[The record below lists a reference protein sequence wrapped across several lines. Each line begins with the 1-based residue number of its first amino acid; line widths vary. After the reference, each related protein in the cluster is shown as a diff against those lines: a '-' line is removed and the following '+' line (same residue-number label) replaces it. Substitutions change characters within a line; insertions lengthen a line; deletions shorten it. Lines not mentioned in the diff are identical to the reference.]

1 MERKSKLQMIAVDKL
16 HPHPQNPRK
25 VIGDVTELAESI
37 KANGILQNLTVVP
50 NNDNWDDKSDFTVVI
65 GHRRLAAAKQAGLT
79 ELPCAVVEMTEKEQ
93 LSTMLTE
100 NMQRSD
106 LTVYEQAKGF
116 QMLIDLGDSVA
127 EVVEKTGFKESTVRR
142 RLKLAELDEESFKD
156 SQLRQPTLADYERL
170 NQIKDIDV
178 RNELLK
184 SIGTNNF
191 DNLLYSAVKKQETDE
206 EKEKIEKLCLEHGMI
221 KAQKHDEIP
230 SNYEYTG
237 FFVFK
242 DLIGKD
248 FADGRKRYFYFGY
261 GSNIY
266 IYAEALEK
274 QEKNDAEEEKQEK
287 NDAEEEKRK
296 LEEQRWDELVE
307 QAEEIDER
315 CEALRRDFMLN
326 TNFNDSNKKQELVK
340 FIVAQVAAGAS
351 NKKYRFEEI
360 IEHDFEDDENIDS
373 YINEHWNNDSGRML
387 MATAYALSQRIYGSF
402 DYISVNYSDKT
413 FSRKINPELNRFYNL
428 LVKLGYVM
436 SDEEIQLRDGTHPIF
451 TTGEVN

>member
-1 MERKSKLQMIAVDKL
+1 MNKKSKLQMIQVEKL
-16 HPHPQNPRK
+16 HPHSNNPRK
-25 VIGDVTELAESI
+25 VIGDVSELAESI

-178 RNELLK
+178 RNELLT

-191 DNLLYSAVKKQETDE
+191 DNRLYSAVQKQEADE
-206 EKEKIEKLCLEHGMI
+206 EREWLEEICLDNGMTKCESRNDIPENCEYVGTVGTAQLLKESF
-221 KAQKHDEIP
+221 D
-230 SNYEYTG
+230 
-237 FFVFK
+237 
-242 DLIGKD
+242 DD
-248 FADGRKRYFYFGY
+248 RKRYFFFTTY
-261 GSNIY
+261 GIYVAIY
-266 IYAEALEK
+266 IQKTKEQIENA
-274 QEKNDAEEEKQEK
+274 DAENK
-287 NDAEEEKRK
+287 NRNAKRQK
-296 LEEQRWDELVE
+296 FDELE
-307 QAEEIDER
+307 AQAKEINQR
-315 CEALRRDFMLN
+315 CKALREGFMLEG
-326 TNFNDSNKKQELVK
+326 NFNDDAKKQEL
-340 FIVAQVAAGAS
+340 INYILYS
-351 NKKYRFEEI
+351 MSECREY
-360 IEHDFEDDENIDS
+360 DDRSFYSLSGLKHEN
-373 YINEHWNNDSGRML
+373 YECINLDDCMKDTGKML
-387 MATAYALSQRIYGSF
+387 MAAAYAFFEDLYNTKYINVTYDEGIQRN
-402 DYISVNYSDKT
+402 IS
-413 FSRKINPELNRFYNL
+413 PELNRFYNL

-451 TTGEVN
+451 TAGKTN

>member
-1 MERKSKLQMIAVDKL
+1 MNKKSKLQMIPTDKL
-16 HPHPQNPRK
+16 HPHPDNPRK
-25 VIGDVTELAESI
+25 VIGDVSELAESI

-50 NNDNWDDKSDFTVVI
+50 NNDNWDDFTVII

-106 LTVYEQAKGF
+106 LTVYEEAKGC
-116 QMLIDLGDSVA
+116 QLLLDLGDTVA
-127 EVVEKTGFKESTVRR
+127 EVAEKTGFSESKIRR
-142 RLKLAELDEESFKD
+142 RVKLCELDEEAFKE
-156 SQLRQPTLADYERL
+156 SQIRQPTLADYDRL
-170 NQIKDIDV
+170 NQIKDIET
-178 RNELLK
+178 RNKLLK

-191 DNLLYSAVKKQETDE
+191 DNLLYSAAKKQETDE
-206 EKEKIEKLCLEHGMI
+206 EKERIEKLCLEHGMI
-221 KAQKHDEIP
+221 KAQKRDEIP

-237 FFVFK
+237 FFALK
-242 DLIGKD
+242 NLIGKD

-266 IYAEALEK
+266 IYAEAF
-274 QEKNDAEEEKQEK
+274 EKQEK

-296 LEEQRWDELVE
+296 LEEQRWDELVD

-315 CEALRRDFMLN
+315 CEALRIGFMLD

-351 NKKYRFEEI
+351 RNVYRFSKVVENQ
-360 IEHDFEDDENIDS
+360 DTENIDS
-373 YINEHWNNDSGRML
+373 YINEHWDDNSGRML
-387 MATAYALSQRIYGSF
+387 MATAYALCQRTYEKLSFIYVE
-402 DYISVNYSDKT
+402 Y
-413 FSRKINPELNRFYNL
+413 SRKTISRKNSPDLNKFYAL
-428 LVKLGYVM
+428 LCKLGYVM

>member
-1 MERKSKLQMIAVDKL
+1 MERKPTLTTIAIEKL
-16 HPHPQNPRK
+16 HPHPNNPRK
-25 VIGDVTELAESI
+25 VIGDVSELAESI

-50 NNDNWDDKSDFTVVI
+50 MNDDWTEFTVII

-106 LTVYEQAKGF
+106 LTVYEEAKGC
-116 QMLIDLGDSVA
+116 QLLLDLGDTVA
-127 EVVEKTGFKESTVRR
+127 EVAEKTGFSESKIRR
-142 RLKLAELDEESFKD
+142 RVKLCELDEEAFKE
-156 SQLRQPTLADYERL
+156 SQIRQPTLQDYDRL

-191 DNLLYSAVKKQETDE
+191 DNLLYSAVKKQETEE
-206 EKEKIEKLCLEHGMI
+206 EKEKIEKLCLEHGMT

-237 FFVFK
+237 FFALK

-266 IYAEALEK
+266 IYAEAF
-274 QEKNDAEEEKQEK
+274 EKQEK

-315 CEALRRDFMLN
+315 CEALRIGFMLD
-326 TNFNDSNKKQELVK
+326 TNFNDSNKKQELIK
-340 FIVAQVAAGAS
+340 YITAQVAADAHI
-351 NKKYRFEEI
+351 KDYHFEEI
-360 IEHDFEDDENIDS
+360 IGHNFEDDESIDS
-373 YINEHWNNDSGRML
+373 YISEHWSDNSGRML
-387 MATAYALSQRIYGSF
+387 MAAAYALCQTNYRSF
-402 DYISVNYSDKT
+402 SYISVNYVDKK
-413 FSRKINPELNRFYNL
+413 FSRKNNPDLNRFYNL
-428 LVKLGYVM
+428 LCKLGYVM

-451 TTGEVN
+451 TSGEVK

>member
-1 MERKSKLQMIAVDKL
+1 MERKPTLTTIAIDKL
-16 HPHPQNPRK
+16 HPHPDNPRK
-25 VIGDVTELAESI
+25 VLGDIDELAESI
-37 KANGILQNLTVVP
+37 KASGILQNLTVVP
-50 NNDNWDDKSDFTVVI
+50 MNDDWTEFTVII

-106 LTVYEQAKGF
+106 LTVYEEAKGC
-116 QMLIDLGDSVA
+116 QLLLDLGDTVA
-127 EVVEKTGFKESTVRR
+127 EVAEKTGFSESKIRR
-142 RLKLAELDEESFKD
+142 RVKLCELDEDAFKES
-156 SQLRQPTLADYERL
+156 QIRQPTLQDYDRL
-170 NQIKDIDV
+170 NQIKDIEV
-178 RNELLK
+178 RNELLT

-191 DNLLYSAVKKQETDE
+191 DNLLYAAVKKQETDE
-206 EKEKIEKLCLEHGMI
+206 DKEKIEKLCLEHGMI

-230 SNYEYTG
+230 DNYEYAG
-237 FFVFK
+237 VFALK

-248 FADGRKRYFYFGY
+248 FADGRKRYFYFAYY

-274 QEKNDAEEEKQEK
+274 QEKNDAEEEK
-287 NDAEEEKRK
+287 RK
-296 LEEQRWDELVE
+296 LEEQRWNELAE
-307 QAEEIDER
+307 QVEEIDER

-360 IEHDFEDDENIDS
+360 IEHDFEDGENIDS

-387 MATAYALSQRIYGSF
+387 MATAYALCQRNSYERFSF
-402 DYISVNYSDKT
+402 ILVGYNSKT
-413 FSRKINPELNRFYNL
+413 ISRKINPELNRFYNL

>member
-1 MERKSKLQMIAVDKL
+1 MNKKSKLQMIPTDKL

-25 VIGDVTELAESI
+25 VIGDIDELAESI

-50 NNDNWDDKSDFTVVI
+50 MNDDWTEFTVII

-79 ELPCAVVEMTEKEQ
+79 ELPCAVVEMSEKEQ

-106 LTVYEQAKGF
+106 LTVYEEAKGC
-116 QMLIDLGDSVA
+116 QLLLDLGDTVA
-127 EVVEKTGFKESTVRR
+127 EVAEKTGFSESKIRR
-142 RLKLAELDEESFKD
+142 RVKLCELDEEAFKE
-156 SQLRQPTLADYERL
+156 SQIRQPMLADYDRL
-170 NQIKDIDV
+170 NQIKDIET
-178 RNELLK
+178 RNKLLE

-191 DNLLYSAVKKQETDE
+191 DNLLYSAVKKQETEE
-206 EKEKIEKLCLEHGMI
+206 EKEKIEKLCLEHGMT
-221 KAQKHDEIP
+221 KVQNHDEIP

-237 FFVFK
+237 TFAIK
-242 DLIGKD
+242 DLVGKD
-248 FADGRKRYFYFGY
+248 FADGRKRYFYFAY
-261 GSNIY
+261 GSKIY

-274 QEKNDAEEEKQEK
+274 QEKNDA
-287 NDAEEEKRK
+287 EEKRK

-315 CEALRRDFMLN
+315 CEALRIGFMLD

-351 NKKYRFEEI
+351 RNVYRFSEVVENQ
-360 IEHDFEDDENIDS
+360 DTENIDS
-373 YINEHWNNDSGRML
+373 YINEHWDDNSGRML
-387 MATAYALSQRIYGSF
+387 MATAYALCQRTYEKLSFIYVG
-402 DYISVNYSDKT
+402 YSNKT
-413 FSRKINPELNRFYNL
+413 ISRKNSPDLNKFYAL
-428 LVKLGYVM
+428 LCKLGYVM

-451 TTGEVN
+451 TTGEVK

>member
-1 MERKSKLQMIAVDKL
+1 MNKKSKLQMIPTDKL
-16 HPHPQNPRK
+16 HPHPDNPRK
-25 VIGDVTELAESI
+25 VIGDVSELAESI

-50 NNDNWDDKSDFTVVI
+50 NDDNWDDFTVII

-79 ELPCAVVEMTEKEQ
+79 ELPCAIVEMTEKEQ

-106 LTVYEQAKGF
+106 LTVYEEAKGC
-116 QMLIDLGDSVA
+116 QLLLDLGDTVA
-127 EVVEKTGFKESTVRR
+127 EVAEKTGFSESKIRR
-142 RLKLAELDEESFKD
+142 RVKLCELDEESFKE
-156 SQLRQPTLADYERL
+156 SQLRQPTLQDYDRL
-170 NQIKDIDV
+170 NQIKDIEV
-178 RNELLK
+178 KNELLK

-206 EKEKIEKLCLEHGMI
+206 EKEKIEKICLEHGMI

-237 FFVFK
+237 FFALK

-266 IYAEALEK
+266 IYAEAF
-274 QEKNDAEEEKQEK
+274 EKQEK

-315 CEALRRDFMLN
+315 CEALRIGFMLD
-326 TNFNDSNKKQELVK
+326 TNFNDSSKKQELVK
-340 FIVAQVAAGAS
+340 FIVAQVAAEAS
-351 NKKYRFEEI
+351 NRDYRFEKI
-360 IEHDFEDDENIDS
+360 IEHNFEDDENIDS
-373 YINEHWNNDSGRML
+373 YINEHWGDNSGSML
-387 MATAYALSQRIYGSF
+387 MAAAYASCQRNYSPLS
-402 DYISVNYSDKT
+402 YISVNYLDKT
-413 FSRKINPELNRFYNL
+413 ISRTNNTDLNRFYNL
-428 LVKLGYVM
+428 LCKLGYVM
-436 SDEEIQLRDGTHPIF
+436 SDEEIQLRDGTHPIY
-451 TTGEVN
+451 TTGEVK

>member
-50 NNDNWDDKSDFTVVI
+50 NNDNWDDFTVII

-79 ELPCAVVEMTEKEQ
+79 ELPCAIVEMSEKEQ

-106 LTVYEQAKGF
+106 LTVYEEAKGC
-116 QMLIDLGDSVA
+116 QLLLDLGDTVSEIA
-127 EVVEKTGFKESTVRR
+127 EKTGFSESKIRR
-142 RLKLAELDEESFKD
+142 RVKLCELDEEAFKE
-156 SQLRQPTLADYERL
+156 SQIRQPTLADYDRL
-170 NQIKDIDV
+170 NQIKDIET
-178 RNELLK
+178 RNKLLE

-191 DNLLYSAVKKQETDE
+191 DNLLYSAVKKQETEE
-206 EKEKIEKLCLEHGMI
+206 EKEKIEKLCLEHGMT
-221 KAQKHDEIP
+221 KVQNHDEIP

-237 FFVFK
+237 AFELK

-248 FADGRKRYFYFGY
+248 FADGRKRYFYFAY
-261 GSNIY
+261 SSNIY
-266 IYAEALEK
+266 IYAEALKK
-274 QEKNDAEEEKQEK
+274 QEKNDPEEEKQ
-287 NDAEEEKRK
+287 K

-315 CEALRRDFMLN
+315 CEALRRGFMLD
-326 TNFNDSNKKQELVK
+326 TNFNDSNKKQELIK
-340 FIVAQVAAGAS
+340 YITAQVAADARI
-351 NKKYRFEEI
+351 KDY
-360 IEHDFEDDENIDS
+360 HFEDESIDR
-373 YINEHWNNDSGRML
+373 YISEHWCDNSGRML
-387 MATAYALSQRIYGSF
+387 MAAAYALCQTNYSSF
-402 DYISVNYSDKT
+402 SYISVNYSEKT
-413 FSRKINPELNRFYNL
+413 FNRKNNPDLNRFYNL
-428 LVKLGYVM
+428 LCKLGYVM

-451 TTGEVN
+451 TTGEVK

>member
-1 MERKSKLQMIAVDKL
+1 MERKPTLTTIAIEKL
-16 HPHPQNPRK
+16 HPHPDNPRK
-25 VIGDVTELAESI
+25 VLGDIDELADSI

-50 NNDNWDDKSDFTVVI
+50 MNDDWTEFTVII

-106 LTVYEQAKGF
+106 LTVYEEAKGC
-116 QMLIDLGDSVA
+116 QLLLDLGDTVA
-127 EVVEKTGFKESTVRR
+127 EVAKKTGFSESKIRR
-142 RLKLAELDEESFKD
+142 RVKLCELDEKAFKES
-156 SQLRQPTLADYERL
+156 QIRQPTLQDYERL

-178 RNELLK
+178 KNELLK

-191 DNLLYSAVKKQETDE
+191 DNLLYSAVNKQETDE
-206 EKEKIEKLCLEHGMI
+206 EKEKIEKLCLEHGMTQVR
-221 KAQKHDEIP
+221 KYNEIP
-230 SNYEYTG
+230 DNYEYTG
-237 FFVFK
+237 IFK
-242 DLIGKD
+242 LKNLIGKD
-248 FADGRKRYFYFGY
+248 FADGRKRYFYFAY
-261 GSNIY
+261 GSNVY
-266 IYAEALEK
+266 IYAEVL
-274 QEKNDAEEEKQEK
+274 DKQEK

-296 LEEQRWDELVE
+296 LEKQRWYELDE

-351 NKKYRFEEI
+351 NRDYRFEEI
-360 IEHDFEDDENIDS
+360 IEHNFEDDENIDS
-373 YINEHWNNDSGRML
+373 YINEHWSDNSGRML
-387 MATAYALSQRIYGSF
+387 MATAYALCQRNYEKLNFIYV
-402 DYISVNYSDKT
+402 DYNSKT
-413 FSRKINPELNRFYNL
+413 ISRKNSPNLNKFYAL
-428 LVKLGYVM
+428 LCKLGYVM

-451 TTGEVN
+451 TTGEVK

>member
-1 MERKSKLQMIAVDKL
+1 MERKPTLTTIAIEKL
-16 HPHPQNPRK
+16 HPHPDNPRK
-25 VIGDVTELAESI
+25 VLGDIDELADSI

-50 NNDNWDDKSDFTVVI
+50 MNDDWTEFTVII

-79 ELPCAVVEMTEKEQ
+79 ELPCVVVEMTEKEQ

-170 NQIKDIDV
+170 NQIKNIDV

-237 FFVFK
+237 FLALK

-266 IYAEALEK
+266 IYTEAF
-274 QEKNDAEEEKQEK
+274 EKQEK

-315 CEALRRDFMLN
+315 CEALRISFMLD

-340 FIVAQVAAGAS
+340 FIVAQVAVGAS
-351 NKKYRFEEI
+351 RNVYRFSEVVENQ
-360 IEHDFEDDENIDS
+360 DTENIDS
-373 YINEHWNNDSGRML
+373 YINEHWDDNSGRIL
-387 MATAYALSQRIYGSF
+387 MAAAYALCQRTYEKLSFIYVE
-402 DYISVNYSDKT
+402 Y
-413 FSRKINPELNRFYNL
+413 SRKTISRKNSPDLNKFYAL
-428 LVKLGYVM
+428 LCKLGYVM

-451 TTGEVN
+451 TTGEVK

>member
-170 NQIKDIDV
+170 NQIKNIDA

-206 EKEKIEKLCLEHGMI
+206 GKEKIEKLCLEHGMI
-221 KAQKHDEIP
+221 KAQEHDEIP
-230 SNYEYTG
+230 DNYEYAG
-237 FFVFK
+237 VFAFN

-248 FADGRKRYFYFGY
+248 FADGRKRYFYFAYY

-274 QEKNDAEEEKQEK
+274 QEKNDAEEEK
-287 NDAEEEKRK
+287 
-296 LEEQRWDELVE
+296 
-307 QAEEIDER
+307 
-315 CEALRRDFMLN
+315 
-326 TNFNDSNKKQELVK
+326 
-340 FIVAQVAAGAS
+340 
-351 NKKYRFEEI
+351 
-360 IEHDFEDDENIDS
+360 
-373 YINEHWNNDSGRML
+373 
-387 MATAYALSQRIYGSF
+387 
-402 DYISVNYSDKT
+402 
-413 FSRKINPELNRFYNL
+413 
-428 LVKLGYVM
+428 
-436 SDEEIQLRDGTHPIF
+436 
-451 TTGEVN
+451 

>member
-1 MERKSKLQMIAVDKL
+1 MERKPTLTTIAIEKL
-16 HPHPQNPRK
+16 HPHPDNPRK
-25 VIGDVTELAESI
+25 VLGDIDELADSI

-50 NNDNWDDKSDFTVVI
+50 MNDDWTEFTVII

-106 LTVYEQAKGF
+106 LTVYEEAKGC
-116 QMLIDLGDSVA
+116 QLLLDLGDTVA
-127 EVVEKTGFKESTVRR
+127 EVAEKTGFSESKIRR
-142 RLKLAELDEESFKD
+142 RVKLCELDEEAFKE
-156 SQLRQPTLADYERL
+156 SQIRQPTLQDYDRL

-191 DNLLYSAVKKQETDE
+191 DNLLYSAVKKQETEE

-221 KAQKHDEIP
+221 KVQKYDEIP
-230 SNYEYTG
+230 DNYEYTG
-237 FFVFK
+237 IFALK

-248 FADGRKRYFYFGY
+248 FADGRKRYFYFAY

-266 IYAEALEK
+266 IYAEAF
-274 QEKNDAEEEKQEK
+274 EKQEK

-296 LEEQRWDELVE
+296 LEEQRWNELAE

-351 NKKYRFEEI
+351 RNVYRFSEVVENQ
-360 IEHDFEDDENIDS
+360 DAENIDS
-373 YINEHWNNDSGRML
+373 YINEHWDDNSGRML
-387 MATAYALSQRIYGSF
+387 MATAYALCQRTYEKLSFIYVE
-402 DYISVNYSDKT
+402 Y
-413 FSRKINPELNRFYNL
+413 SRKTISRKNNPDLNKFYAL
-428 LVKLGYVM
+428 LCKLGYVM

-451 TTGEVN
+451 TSGEVK

>member
-1 MERKSKLQMIAVDKL
+1 MERKPTLTTIATQKL
-16 HPHPQNPRK
+16 HPHPDNPRK
-25 VIGDVTELAESI
+25 VLGDIDELAESI

-50 NNDNWDDKSDFTVVI
+50 MNDDWTEFTVII

-106 LTVYEQAKGF
+106 LTVYEEAKGC
-116 QMLIDLGDSVA
+116 QLLLDLGDTVA
-127 EVVEKTGFKESTVRR
+127 EVAEKTGFSESKIRR
-142 RLKLAELDEESFKD
+142 RVKLCELDEESFKE
-156 SQLRQPTLADYERL
+156 SQLRQPTLQDYDRL
-170 NQIKDIDV
+170 NQIKNIDT
-178 RNELLK
+178 RNKLLK

-221 KAQKHDEIP
+221 KVQKYDEIP

-237 FFVFK
+237 MFALK
-242 DLIGKD
+242 NLIGED
-248 FADGRKRYFYFGY
+248 FADGRKRYFYFAY
-261 GSNIY
+261 GSNVY
-266 IYAEALEK
+266 IYAEAL
-274 QEKNDAEEEKQEK
+274 EKQEK

-296 LEEQRWDELVE
+296 LEEQRWDELEE

-315 CEALRRDFMLN
+315 CEALRRGFMLD

-340 FIVAQVAAGAS
+340 FIVAQVATGVI
-351 NKKYRFEEI
+351 NKAHRFGEVVENQ
-360 IEHDFEDDENIDS
+360 DDENTDS
-373 YINEHWNNDSGRML
+373 YINDHWSDNSGRML
-387 MATAYALSQRIYGSF
+387 MATAYALCQRSYEKLSFIY
-402 DYISVNYSDKT
+402 VAYSSKT
-413 FSRKINPELNRFYNL
+413 ISRKNSPDLNKFYAL
-428 LVKLGYVM
+428 LCKLGYVM

-451 TTGEVN
+451 TTGEVK

>member
-50 NNDNWDDKSDFTVVI
+50 MNDDWTEFTVII

-106 LTVYEQAKGF
+106 LTVYEEAKGC
-116 QMLIDLGDSVA
+116 QLLLDLGDTVA
-127 EVVEKTGFKESTVRR
+127 EVAEKTGFSESKIRR
-142 RLKLAELDEESFKD
+142 RVKLCELDEEAFKE
-156 SQLRQPTLADYERL
+156 SQIRQPTLQDYDRL
-170 NQIKDIDV
+170 NQIKNIDA

-221 KAQKHDEIP
+221 KVQKYNEIP
-230 SNYEYTG
+230 DNYEYTG
-237 FFVFK
+237 IFALK
-242 DLIGKD
+242 DLILKD
-248 FADGRKRYFYFGY
+248 FADGRKRFFYFAY

-266 IYAEALEK
+266 IYAEAF
-274 QEKNDAEEEKQEK
+274 EKQEK

-315 CEALRRDFMLN
+315 CEALRIGFMLD
-326 TNFNDSNKKQELVK
+326 TNFNDSNKKQELIK
-340 FIVAQVAAGAS
+340 YITAQVAADVHI
-351 NKKYRFEEI
+351 KDYHFEEI
-360 IEHDFEDDENIDS
+360 IGHNFENDESIDS
-373 YINEHWNNDSGRML
+373 YISEHWSDNSGRML
-387 MATAYALSQRIYGSF
+387 MAAAYALCQTNYSSF
-402 DYISVNYSDKT
+402 SYISVNYADKK
-413 FSRKINPELNRFYNL
+413 FSRKNNPELNRFYVL
-428 LVKLGYVM
+428 LCELGYVM

-451 TTGEVN
+451 TSGEVK

>member
-1 MERKSKLQMIAVDKL
+1 MERKPTLTTIAIEKL
-16 HPHPQNPRK
+16 HPHPDNPRK
-25 VIGDVTELAESI
+25 VIGDVDELADSI

-50 NNDNWDDKSDFTVVI
+50 MNDDWTEFTVII

-191 DNLLYSAVKKQETDE
+191 DNRLYSAVQKQKTDE

-237 FFVFK
+237 FFAFE

-274 QEKNDAEEEKQEK
+274 QEKNDAEEEKRIAK
-287 NDAEEEKRK
+287 NQKFHEINS
-296 LEEQRWDELVE
+296 Q
-307 QAEEIDER
+307 IDEINER
-315 CEALRRDFMLN
+315 CKALREEFMREG
-326 TNFNDSNKKQELVK
+326 NFNDDSQKQALINYILYSMSERKEYNGISFCALSGLK
-340 FIVAQVAAGAS
+340 YDDNNECINLDDCIKNTGKMLMSAAYAFFKNQRDNS
-351 NKKYRFEEI
+351 
-360 IEHDFEDDENIDS
+360 S
-373 YINEHWNNDSGRML
+373 YILVD
-387 MATAYALSQRIYGSF
+387 YA
-402 DYISVNYSDKT
+402 DKT
-413 FSRKINPELNRFYNL
+413 ITRKINPELNRFYNL

-436 SDEEIQLRDGTHPIF
+436 SDEEIQLRDGTHPIL
-451 TTGEVN
+451 TAGETN

>member
-1 MERKSKLQMIAVDKL
+1 MNKKSKLQMIPTDKL
-16 HPHPQNPRK
+16 HPHPDNPRK
-25 VIGDVTELAESI
+25 VIGDVSELAESI
-37 KANGILQNLTVVP
+37 KTNGILQNLTVVP
-50 NNDNWDDKSDFTVVI
+50 NNDNWDDFTVII

-106 LTVYEQAKGF
+106 LTVYEEAKGC
-116 QMLIDLGDSVA
+116 QLLLDLGDTVA
-127 EVVEKTGFKESTVRR
+127 EVAEKTGFSESKIRR
-142 RLKLAELDEESFKD
+142 RVKLCELDEKAFKES
-156 SQLRQPTLADYERL
+156 QIRQPTLADYDRL

-178 RNELLK
+178 RNKLLK

-191 DNLLYSAVKKQETDE
+191 DNLLYSAVKKQETEE
-206 EKEKIEKLCLEHGMI
+206 EKEKIEKLCLEHGMT
-221 KAQKHDEIP
+221 KAQKYDEIP

-237 FFVFK
+237 FFALK

-266 IYAEALEK
+266 IYAEAF
-274 QEKNDAEEEKQEK
+274 EKQEK

-296 LEEQRWDELVE
+296 LEEQRWDELAE

-326 TNFNDSNKKQELVK
+326 TNFNDSDKKQELVK
-340 FIVAQVAAGAS
+340 FIVAQVTAGAS

-373 YINEHWNNDSGRML
+373 YINEHWSDNSGRML
-387 MATAYALSQRIYGSF
+387 MATAYALCQRNIYERFSF
-402 DYISVNYSDKT
+402 ILVGYNSKT
-413 FSRKINPELNRFYNL
+413 ISRKNNPELNKFYAL
-428 LVKLGYVM
+428 LCKLGYVM

-451 TTGEVN
+451 TSGEVK

>member
-50 NNDNWDDKSDFTVVI
+50 NNDNWDDKSDFAVVI

-106 LTVYEQAKGF
+106 LTVYEEAKGC
-116 QMLIDLGDSVA
+116 QLLLDLGDTVA
-127 EVVEKTGFKESTVRR
+127 EVAEKTGFSESKIRR
-142 RLKLAELDEESFKD
+142 RVKLCELDEEAFKE
-156 SQLRQPTLADYERL
+156 SQIRQPTLQDYDRL
-170 NQIKDIDV
+170 NQIKDIDT
-178 RNELLK
+178 RNKLLK

-191 DNLLYSAVKKQETDE
+191 DNLLYSAVKKQETDA

-221 KAQKHDEIP
+221 KAQKRDEIP

-237 FFVFK
+237 FFALK

-248 FADGRKRYFYFGY
+248 FADGRKRYFYFCY

-266 IYAEALEK
+266 IYAEAF
-274 QEKNDAEEEKQEK
+274 EKQEK

-315 CEALRRDFMLN
+315 CEALRIGFMLD

-351 NKKYRFEEI
+351 RNVYRFSEVVENQGT
-360 IEHDFEDDENIDS
+360 ENIDS
-373 YINEHWNNDSGRML
+373 YINEHWDDNSGRML
-387 MATAYALSQRIYGSF
+387 MATAYALCQRTYEKLSFIYVE
-402 DYISVNYSDKT
+402 Y
-413 FSRKINPELNRFYNL
+413 SRKTISRKNSPDLNKFYAL
-428 LVKLGYVM
+428 LCKLGYVM
-436 SDEEIQLRDGTHPIF
+436 SDEEIQLRDGTHPIY

>member
-1 MERKSKLQMIAVDKL
+1 MNKKSKLQMIPTDKL
-16 HPHPQNPRK
+16 NPHPDNPRK
-25 VIGDVTELAESI
+25 VIGDVSELAESI

-50 NNDNWDDKSDFTVVI
+50 NNDNWDDFTVII

-170 NQIKDIDV
+170 NQIKNIDA

-191 DNLLYSAVKKQETDE
+191 DNFLYSAVKKQETDE
-206 EKEKIEKLCLEHGMI
+206 EKEKIEKLCLEHGTI

-237 FFVFK
+237 FFALK

-266 IYAEALEK
+266 IYAEALDK
-274 QEKNDAEEEKQEK
+274 QEKNDAE
-287 NDAEEEKRK
+287 DEKRK

-315 CEALRRDFMLN
+315 CEALRIGFMLD
-326 TNFNDSNKKQELVK
+326 TNFNDSSKKQELVK

-351 NKKYRFEEI
+351 RNAHRFSEVVENQ
-360 IEHDFEDDENIDS
+360 DAENIDN
-373 YINEHWNNDSGRML
+373 YINEHWGDNSGRLL
-387 MATAYALSQRIYGSF
+387 MAAAYASCQRTYEELSFIYVGYNS
-402 DYISVNYSDKT
+402 KT
-413 FSRKINPELNRFYNL
+413 ISRKNSPDLNKFYAL
-428 LVKLGYVM
+428 LCKLGYVM

-451 TTGEVN
+451 TTGEVK

>member
-50 NNDNWDDKSDFTVVI
+50 MNDDWTEFTVII

-106 LTVYEQAKGF
+106 LTVYEEAKGC
-116 QMLIDLGDSVA
+116 QLLLDLGDTVA
-127 EVVEKTGFKESTVRR
+127 EIAEKTGFSESKIRR
-142 RLKLAELDEESFKD
+142 RVKLCELDEEAFKE
-156 SQLRQPTLADYERL
+156 SQIRQPTLADYDRL
-170 NQIKDIDV
+170 NQIKDIET
-178 RNELLK
+178 RNKLLE

-191 DNLLYSAVKKQETDE
+191 DNLLYSAVKKQETEE
-206 EKEKIEKLCLEHGMI
+206 EKEKIEKLCLEHGMT
-221 KAQKHDEIP
+221 KVQNHDEIP
-230 SNYEYTG
+230 NNYSYAG
-237 FFVFK
+237 LFALK
-242 DLIGKD
+242 DLVGKD
-248 FADGRKRYFYFGY
+248 FADGRKRYFYFAY

-266 IYAEALEK
+266 IYAEALKK
-274 QEKNDAEEEKQEK
+274 QKKKDP
-287 NDAEEEKRK
+287 EEEKRK

-315 CEALRRDFMLN
+315 CEALRRDFMLD
-326 TNFNDSNKKQELVK
+326 TNFNDSSKKQELVK
-340 FIVAQVAAGAS
+340 FIVAQVAAGAIRS
-351 NKKYRFEEI
+351 VYRFSEVVENQ
-360 IEHDFEDDENIDS
+360 DDEHIDS
-373 YINEHWNNDSGRML
+373 YINEHWGDNSGRLL
-387 MATAYALSQRIYGSF
+387 MAAAYASCQKTYEKLSFIYVG
-402 DYISVNYSDKT
+402 YSSKT
-413 FSRKINPELNRFYNL
+413 ISRKNSPDLNRFYSL
-428 LVKLGYVM
+428 LCKLGYVM

-451 TTGEVN
+451 TTGEVK